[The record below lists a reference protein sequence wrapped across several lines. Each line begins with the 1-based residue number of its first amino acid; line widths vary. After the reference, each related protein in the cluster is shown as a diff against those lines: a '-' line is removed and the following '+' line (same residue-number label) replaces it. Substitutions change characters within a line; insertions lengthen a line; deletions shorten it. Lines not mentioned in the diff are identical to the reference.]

1 MRDLGRLLSLFGM
14 AMLVVGALL
23 WLAPDLPWLGR
34 LPGDIHIER
43 PGLRI
48 VIPLGTCALL
58 SIVLSLLL
66 TLFRGRS

>member
-1 MRDLGRLLSLFGM
+1 VRDLGRLLSLFGL

-48 VIPLGTCALL
+48 VVPLGTCLLL
-58 SIVLSLLL
+58 SIVLSLLVA
-66 TLFRGRS
+66 LFRGRP